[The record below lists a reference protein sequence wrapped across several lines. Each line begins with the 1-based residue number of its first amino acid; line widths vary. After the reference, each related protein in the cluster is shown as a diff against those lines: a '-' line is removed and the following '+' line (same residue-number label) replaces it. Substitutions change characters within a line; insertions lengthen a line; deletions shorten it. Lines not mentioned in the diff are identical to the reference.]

1 MKTKTREFKKKLDG
15 LLGTDVILTI
25 KGNQADATVNG
36 MLTYRPYDPHGRN
49 GFYVG
54 DVHVALDRGREVI
67 WNAETGRN
75 EIYVLGRNFMEERAK

>member
-1 MKTKTREFKKKLDG
+1 
-15 LLGTDVILTI
+15 
-25 KGNQADATVNG
+25 